1 MLGEEAGLLADTLIG
16 LNTIDFRYP
25 YIIYSVAESEL
36 RLYSKGLNECF
47 PLVVS
52 FCLKGEGLNGS
63 CPAVIDYT
71 PYLKS
76 FQRYVGVSI
85 LVLYLL
91 LCTLPPVC
99 AL

>member
-1 MLGEEAGLLADTLIG
+1 MLFIVLLSQSSGYTVKVSIKV
-16 LNTIDFRYP
+16 Y
-25 YIIYSVAESEL
+25 
-36 RLYSKGLNECF
+36 F
-47 PLVVS
+47 PLVAS

-76 FQRYVGVSI
+76 IQRYVGFNL